1 MNCFREKDGN
11 KTSKLRFYL
20 LLRTTQDPR
29 PPTLEADIHSQ
40 SRRSSQPCCA
50 IYGKEMSTNIPS
62 VSEQN
67 NKPCVTS
74 AGQTQAEGHLAEG
87 GQRHRADTC

>member
-1 MNCFREKDGN
+1 MV
-11 KTSKLRFYL
+11 YL

-40 SRRSSQPCCA
+40 SWRSSQPCCA
-50 IYGKEMSTNIPS
+50 IYGKEMSQSINIVKS
-62 VSEQN
+62 VSEQI
-67 NKPCVTS
+67 NKPCVMA

-87 GQRHRADTC
+87 GQGHRAYTC